1 MARRFASICLAF
13 LALALIVLPA
23 SDALARASGIA
34 AASCG
39 GCHGSTGSKPS
50 ITLEPSALD
59 VAFGQTI
66 QLKITISTPSVAGIF
81 LRTAVGSQGTY
92 EVVNGQQTALSGSG
106 VQQTSPKRAV
116 NGVATFLVNWTAP
129 FEPGGVMFSVAALAA
144 NGDGERGGD
153 SSGDGQVSV
162 AVGCMGPSK
171 VFFRDF
177 DGDGHGVPGRDDLRA
192 CVAPQYYSELGD
204 DCDDNDER
212 NFPANPELCDLR
224 DNNCNGVV
232 DEGLAGVTLYEDA
245 DGDGFGRFG
254 GMTHVGCSGLKGWG
268 IGQGDCDDNN
278 PAVHPGAAEVCN
290 GQDEDCNTQ
299 IDNGVLPDCG
309 LGWCRRLAYS
319 CAGTCIPG
327 EPRVETCNYFDDDC
341 DGQIDE
347 DPNLCPAGQGCVAG
361 VCVVGA
367 SVPPPPPPP
376 PEAGGAMSSGGAP
389 PGSTMSGGGGSASMT
404 PKPPAAAG
412 GAKSLVPGS
421 STGSGAG
428 AAGENVSGCALGAS
442 PPAGRAVLLVLGA
455 FVLTAARRRRH
466 TVAS

>member
-1 MARRFASICLAF
+1 MARRFANICLAL

-34 AASCG
+34 AAGCG
-39 GCHGSTGSKPS
+39 GCHGSTGAKPN
-50 ITLEPSALD
+50 ITIEPSALD

-66 QLKITISTPSVAGIF
+66 QLKISVPTPDVAGIF
-81 LRTAVGSQGTY
+81 LRTALGSQGTY
-92 EVVNGQQTALSGSG
+92 EVVNGQQTALSGAG
-106 VQQTSPKRAV
+106 VQQTSPRRAV

-144 NGDGERGGD
+144 NGDGGRGGD
-153 SSGDGQVSV
+153 SSGDGQVSI

-171 VFFRDF
+171 VFLRDF

-212 NFPANPELCDLR
+212 NFPRNPELCDLR
-224 DNNCNGVV
+224 DNNCDGVV

-428 AAGENVSGCALGAS
+428 AAGEKVSGCALGAS
-442 PPAGRAVLLVLGA
+442 PPAGRALLLVLGA
-455 FVLTAARRRRH
+455 FVLTAARRRRSA
-466 TVAS
+466 VAG